1 MALEFFRPVRD
12 FVGLPTDEDFEQAF
26 QQSQQNSIFP
36 QGGSLL
42 DRFRGAQS
50 SNGTVDFSSLTR
62 TQRDLARATAFEQF
76 IDPRLSQQQIDASAA
91 VRKNR
96 IARGLRGAAA
106 DAAQTATQERFLSGN
121 RRAALGFIA
130 DDLSAN
136 QALVQQALGRPAV
149 LSTGERATSATSTLG
164 AEDVLDFLSQAQ
176 AFRFLSQLD
185 TAHRGGGRGIDISG
199 SAADVL
205 QASFAGQSDR
215 SISQA
220 FDNNDRSGFFN
231 SLFSNV
237 LGFQETR
244 ANFERRA
251 AADPAFAE
259 QVGTDFFDRLIDTTR
274 SSLAADPRVGDNAGG
289 FGAFADL
296 FGLDRQQF
304 GNLIGVSR
312 TDAPGGQLGL
322 AGRARS
328 GESRLEGLDRLIGQ
342 QGFTLS
348 DLRNREA
355 MAQRALETGRIES
368 SQLFLTG
375 QGDLAARNQAVE
387 GDPARQLATTELEA
401 LRSRIGQLEQ
411 IRNTLF
417 APIF

>member
-1 MALEFFRPVRD
+1 M
-12 FVGLPTDEDFEQAF
+12 
-26 QQSQQNSIFP
+26 
-36 QGGSLL
+36 
-42 DRFRGAQS
+42 
-50 SNGTVDFSSLTR
+50 
-62 TQRDLARATAFEQF
+62 
-76 IDPRLSQQQIDASAA
+76 
-91 VRKNR
+91 
-96 IARGLRGAAA
+96 
-106 DAAQTATQERFLSGN
+106 
-121 RRAALGFIA
+121 
-130 DDLSAN
+130 
-136 QALVQQALGRPAV
+136 
-149 LSTGERATSATSTLG
+149 
-164 AEDVLDFLSQAQ
+164 SQAQ

-328 GESRLEGLDRLIGQ
+328 GESRMEGLDRLIGQ

-387 GDPARQLATTELEA
+387 GDPARQLCFGDLTRPLGDHVRQGQAGRELQHA
-401 LRSRIGQLEQ
+401 GG
-411 IRNTLF
+411 
-417 APIF
+417 